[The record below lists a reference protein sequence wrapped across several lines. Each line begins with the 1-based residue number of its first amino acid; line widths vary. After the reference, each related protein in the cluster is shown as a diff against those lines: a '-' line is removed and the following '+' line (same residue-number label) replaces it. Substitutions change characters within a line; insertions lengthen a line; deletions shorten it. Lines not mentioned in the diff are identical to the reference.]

1 VTAQLSLPEA
11 EAWAIGV
18 WTEGRTVYLSRDGVT
33 ETWSTYEAA
42 LAVANNVERE
52 APGSLYTCERI
63 R

>member
-1 VTAQLSLPEA
+1 MTAQLSLPEA

-18 WTEGRTVYLSRDGVT
+18 WSGDATVYLSRDGVT

-42 LAVANNVERE
+42 LAVANDVERE
-52 APGSLYTCERI
+52 APECLYTCERI